1 MSEGPSLMILERVEG
16 IEPSHPPWQGDR
28 LPLHHTRMV
37 RAENYDISTYW
48 LKASC
53 SSSELRPLNLVAA
66 VGIEPT
72 TTALSAL
79 CSTPELCG

>member
-1 MSEGPSLMILERVEG
+1 MILERVEG

-53 SSSELRPLNLVAA
+53 SSSELRPPNLVAT

-72 TTALSAL
+72 SAPYQDAANPLSYAAMHNFL
-79 CSTPELCG
+79 

>member
-1 MSEGPSLMILERVEG
+1 MKEALSLLRYLTYV
-16 IEPSHPPWQGDR
+16 
-28 LPLHHTRMV
+28 V

-53 SSSELRPLNLVAA
+53 SSSELHPPKLVAT

-72 TTALSAL
+72 SAPYQDAANPLSYAAMRNCL
-79 CSTPELCG
+79 